1 MIATVVFKH
10 GGKND
15 TENVHNGQ
23 ESCGN
28 PGVLPVI
35 EGKEIRTGF
44 MEV

>member
-10 GGKND
+10 MGKSD
-15 TENVHNGQ
+15 TENMQNGQ

-28 PGVLPVI
+28 PGVLPAT
-35 EGKEIRTGF
+35 GRKEIRRGF